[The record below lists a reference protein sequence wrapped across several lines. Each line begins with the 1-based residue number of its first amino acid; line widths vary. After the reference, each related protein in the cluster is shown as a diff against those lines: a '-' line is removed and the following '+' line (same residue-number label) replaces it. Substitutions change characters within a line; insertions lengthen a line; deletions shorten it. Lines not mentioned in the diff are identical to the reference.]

1 MTAQHKSP
9 EHDAGHRDPQATWAK
24 PVDRLAMGEVPAE
37 AINLN
42 VSGKRLSG
50 PLQGFGKL
58 WQKTYRIRFVDAN
71 PTPQEVVSVWKREF
85 GTFWPANAHFYAPF
99 TEIAPGEVGLINNDV
114 PGGQVLS
121 TGIMVIY
128 ADDVSFTF
136 MTPEGH
142 VFAAW
147 ITFSAERDD
156 DETTV
161 AQVQALIRASDP
173 FFEAMLM
180 AGGHGQE
187 NRHWETTLSNLAAR
201 FGATGTPTTEQLWR
215 RPQAAVAPG
224 GEHPPQLGH
233 PLRPLD
239 DDPPASHVPPRPGMR
254 PLGA

>member
-1 MTAQHKSP
+1 MTQNATP
-9 EHDAGHRDPQATWAK
+9 DAPRSSETPAPPARDPETTWAK

-50 PLQGFGKL
+50 PLQGFGQL
-58 WQKTYRIRFVDAN
+58 WQKTYRIRFEGAS
-71 PTPQEVVSVWKREF
+71 PTPQEVVATWKKEF
-85 GTFWPANAHFYAPF
+85 GTFWPESARFYAPF

-121 TGIMVIY
+121 TGVMVIY
-128 ADDVSFTF
+128 ADDESFTF

-147 ITFSAERDD
+147 ITFSAERVDD
-156 DETTV
+156 ATV

-173 FFEAMLM
+173 IFEAMLM

-187 NRHWETTLSNLAAR
+187 NRHWETTLANLAAR
-201 FGATGTPTTEQLWR
+201 FGATGTPTTEQVCVDPKRQWR
-215 RPQAAVAPG
+215 HAGNVRHNSAIRSG
-224 GEHPPQLGH
+224 IWMMTHPHRMFRRAKG
-233 PLRPLD
+233 
-239 DDPPASHVPPRPGMR
+239 
-254 PLGA
+254 

>member
-1 MTAQHKSP
+1 MATPETTPESGPERDAQS
-9 EHDAGHRDPQATWAK
+9 TWAK

-50 PLQGFGKL
+50 PVQGFGQL
-58 WQKTYRIRFVDAN
+58 WQKTYRIRFEGAT

-85 GTFWPANAHFYAPF
+85 GTFWPETAHFYAPF
-99 TEIAPGEVGLINNDV
+99 AEIAPGEVGLINNDV

-121 TGIMVIY
+121 TGVMVVY
-128 ADDVSFTF
+128 ADDESFTF

-147 ITFSAERDD
+147 ITFSAEQDD
-156 DETTV
+156 DGTV

-173 FFEAMLM
+173 LFEALLM

-187 NRHWETTLSNLAAR
+187 NKHWETTLSNLAAR
-201 FGATGTPTTEQLWR
+201 FEATGTPSTAQVCVDPKRQWRQAGNIRHNSAIRSGLWMMTHPNRMFR
-215 RPQAAVAPG
+215 RAKG
-224 GEHPPQLGH
+224 
-233 PLRPLD
+233 
-239 DDPPASHVPPRPGMR
+239 
-254 PLGA
+254 